1 MMNPRVSAMQIPSE
15 SNIQHSPAILYQ
27 TARGRLV
34 YYRYMDEQ
42 TDDYAM
48 RKRAGEEAGDILAE
62 EARLEELGVGFP
74 LNMMHTLYYEG
85 SGDSPEELRPRI
97 AELVAE
103 SRIKTQVRL
112 YEQK

>member
-1 MMNPRVSAMQIPSE
+1 M
-15 SNIQHSPAILYQ
+15 
-27 TARGRLV
+27 

-85 SGDSPEELRPRI
+85 SGDNPEELRPRI
-97 AELVAE
+97 AELVGYPEQAHFA
-103 SRIKTQVRL
+103 RLFKKTTGITPSDYRRANNR
-112 YEQK
+112 